1 MFWQGLISMFSIEF
15 TEQAKQDLKWFR
27 KAEQKIILS
36 GIYENLSYEPSLA
49 TRNRKPLRPNST
61 AIWELR
67 IGEFRVLYNVD
78 KDIQIVSIERIGEK
92 SGNKLLFQGK
102 EISL

>member
-1 MFWQGLISMFSIEF
+1 MFWQGLIPIFSIEF

-27 KAEQKIILS
+27 KSEQQMILS
-36 GIYENLSYEPSLA
+36 GIYENLSYEAITA

-61 AIWELR
+61 ATWELR
-67 IGEFRVLYNVD
+67 LGEFRVLYNVD
-78 KDIQIVSIERIGEK
+78 QGIQIVSIERIGQK
-92 SGNKLLFQGK
+92 SGNKFLFQGK